1 MSNKKK
7 LFVMFVLIV
16 SMLVTIAPTYPPPPD
31 NPPGGCTPG
40 YWKNHFPSA
49 AQGVT
54 VGDVFGNAPAVL
66 AGDSLKAALSYH
78 GGSGELGAARILLRA
93 ATASLFNS
101 YYLSFPLSTSQVISA
116 TNAALASGSRSTML
130 SLASTLDNY
139 NNIGCPL
146 N

>member
-16 SMLVTIAPTYPPPPD
+16 SMLVTIAPTPPPPD
-31 NPPGGCTPG
+31 KLPGGCTPG
-40 YWKNHFPSA
+40 YWKNHFPSIG
-49 AQGVT
+49 QGVS
-54 VGDVFGNAPAVL
+54 VGQAFSNAPAEL
-66 AGDSLKAALSYH
+66 AGDSLKAALRYH

-101 YYLSFPLSTSQVISA
+101 YFLYFPMSTGQVISA

-130 SLASTLDNY
+130 SLASTLDGY